1 VSADGGT
8 KAVIAALS
16 ANLAIAVAK
25 FAAAAVTGS
34 SSMASEGVHSLADS
48 GNQILLLV
56 GGKRAARPATKSHPF
71 GYGRSRYVYAFVVSI
86 VLFTVGGLFAAY
98 EGWHKFREPE
108 PLDSPQWAIG
118 VLIFAIIAEAF
129 SFRTAIVESNKTRNS
144 QPWLKF
150 VRSNKS
156 PELPVVLLE
165 DLGALIGLVLA
176 LVGISV
182 ATITGDGRFDGLGSI
197 AIGILLIII
206 AVFLAVEMSSL
217 LLGES
222 ALPEYQLAIEAALA
236 DSGVIERVI
245 HVKTLHLGPDELL
258 VVAKVAVVDDG
269 TSRSIAV
276 AIDAAE
282 ARVRAAVPLT
292 CMIYL
297 EPDVDRNK

>member
-1 VSADGGT
+1 MSADGGT
-8 KAVIAALS
+8 KAIIAALS

-48 GNQILLLV
+48 GNQVLLLV
-56 GGKRAARPATKSHPF
+56 GGKRATRPATNSHPF

-98 EGWHKFREPE
+98 EGWHKFHEPE
-108 PLDSPQWAIG
+108 PLESPQWAIG
-118 VLIFAIIAEAF
+118 VLIF
-129 SFRTAIVESNKTRNS
+129 AIVESNKTRNS

-182 ATITGDGRFDGLGSI
+182 ATITGDGRFDGLGSM
-197 AIGILLIII
+197 AIGILLIVI
-206 AVFLAVEMSSL
+206 AVFLAVEMNSL

-245 HVKTLHLGPDELL
+245 HVRTLHLGPDELL

-269 TSRSIAV
+269 TSGSIAV
-276 AIDAAE
+276 AIDDAE
-282 ARVRAAVPLT
+282 ARVRAAVPVT

-297 EPDVDRNK
+297 EPDIDRNK

>member
-1 VSADGGT
+1 MSADGGT

-98 EGWHKFREPE
+98 EGWHKFNEPE

-118 VLIFAIIAEAF
+118 VLIFAIVAEAF

-165 DLGALIGLVLA
+165 DAGALIGL
-176 LVGISV
+176 
-182 ATITGDGRFDGLGSI
+182 
-197 AIGILLIII
+197 
-206 AVFLAVEMSSL
+206 
-217 LLGES
+217 
-222 ALPEYQLAIEAALA
+222 
-236 DSGVIERVI
+236 
-245 HVKTLHLGPDELL
+245 
-258 VVAKVAVVDDG
+258 
-269 TSRSIAV
+269 
-276 AIDAAE
+276 
-282 ARVRAAVPLT
+282 
-292 CMIYL
+292 
-297 EPDVDRNK
+297 

>member
-1 VSADGGT
+1 MSTDGGT

-48 GNQILLLV
+48 GNQVLLLV
-56 GGKRAARPATKSHPF
+56 GGKRAARPATESHPF
-71 GYGRSRYVYAFVVSI
+71 GYGRSRYIYAFVVSI
-86 VLFTVGGLFAAY
+86 VLFTVGGLYAAY
-98 EGWHKFREPE
+98 EGWHKFNEPE

-118 VLIFAIIAEAF
+118 VLIFAIVAETF
-129 SFRTAIVESNKTRNS
+129 SFRTAIVESNKTRNG

-182 ATITGDGRFDGLGSI
+182 ATITGDGRFDGLGSM
-197 AIGILLIII
+197 AIGILLIVI
-206 AVFLAVEMSSL
+206 AVFLAVEMNSL
-217 LLGES
+217 LVGES

-245 HVKTLHLGPDELL
+245 HVRTLHLGPDELL

-276 AIDAAE
+276 AIDDAE
-282 ARVRAAVPLT
+282 TRVRAAVPLT

-297 EPDVDRNK
+297 EPDMDRNK